1 MQKITLSILMSIGF
15 FLCTHSQVDRLLP
28 QDVQSKSILSDSEIL
43 KNINDKIHKHKLNFN
58 QIFPTKATPP
68 EALSFP
74 KSIPYTKSPVK
85 KLNNKFPSVTERRNR
100 FNKKRKNRATY
111 NSKSNSNASSSDMS
125 EYAIDVLRRLN
136 PYLSIYNNDLMTF
149 DAEESAGNYID
160 LYTYYEDGSLET
172 EKYYEYDADAN
183 SYAGEAAE
191 ADVNA
196 DESEG

>member
-58 QIFPTKATPP
+58 QIFPTKAAPP

-85 KLNNKFPSVTERRNR
+85 KLNNNFPSVTERRNR
-100 FNKKRKNRATY
+100 FNKKCW
-111 NSKSNSNASSSDMS
+111 ML
-125 EYAIDVLRRLN
+125 I
-136 PYLSIYNNDLMTF
+136 
-149 DAEESAGNYID
+149 
-160 LYTYYEDGSLET
+160 
-172 EKYYEYDADAN
+172 
-183 SYAGEAAE
+183 
-191 ADVNA
+191 
-196 DESEG
+196 